1 MTAFPIS
8 SQALSRATVL
18 GAVLA
23 ATPAFA
29 QQSVEGGS
37 APKSQEEELAR
48 QLANPIA
55 ALISVPV
62 QLNYDQDVGT
72 ARGGDRWTLN
82 VQPVVPMDLGA
93 EWNVISRTIVPI
105 VWQDDIVPGAGSQSG
120 LGDVVQS
127 FFFSPKRPTSGGW
140 IWGAGP
146 VLLLRTGT
154 DDLLS
159 AEKWGAGPTAVALK
173 QDGPW
178 TYGMLANHIW
188 SFAGNDSRN
197 DVSTTFLQPFV
208 SYTTADA
215 WSFALQTETT
225 YDWKS
230 ERWSVPINAV
240 VTKVTKV
247 GDQLVSVGGGVRY
260 WAESPDGGPHGWGVR
275 LVATLLFPK

>member
-178 TYGMLANHIW
+178 TYGILANHIW
-188 SFAGNDSRN
+188 SFAGNDSRS

-230 ERWSVPINAV
+230 EQWSVPINAV
-240 VTKVTKV
+240 ATKVTKV
-247 GDQLVSVGGGVRY
+247 GDQLMSVGGGIRY
-260 WAESPDGGPHGWGVR
+260 WAETPQGGPHGWGAR